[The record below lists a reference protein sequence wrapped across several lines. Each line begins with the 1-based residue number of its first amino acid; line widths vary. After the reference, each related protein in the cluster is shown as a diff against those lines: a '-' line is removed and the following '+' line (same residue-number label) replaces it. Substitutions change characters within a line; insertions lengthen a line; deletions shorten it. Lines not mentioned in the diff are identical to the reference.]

1 MDRYFCIFVFSK
13 LNQKI
18 NMQNAFL
25 LTTKKYTEKQ
35 AGVLFFTFGMS
46 QFLFQ
51 TPAGYI
57 MDYSDKKVALLAT
70 AAILTTTVTVM
81 TATLAQDYGAN
92 LGLMVFLKFLQGAI
106 TALIPPGLNSIT
118 QGIVGSVGMT
128 HQVSR
133 NEMMNHLG
141 TSILVLTGCITAYF
155 LYPNIGWLFIVSP
168 IACAA
173 TVYYLFRIK
182 PEHIDHNAA
191 RGLKVQSDAPD
202 EVASQLSKP
211 LPTLPGNKKIS
222 TQPSFVFGFEGSNN
236 NATADGSS
244 STTEDPNVLRANTP
258 LSVLRDPLLLLFTAV
273 CFLFHTA
280 NGCVLPL
287 VMQTLALGDGRRGIV
302 MSGMCII
309 IAQLMMVCSAK
320 VCGDYS
326 RIYGRK
332 ILFLIGLFSVSIRCG
347 IIVSLLSLQSQSAFV
362 RVLLLSTQILDGVG
376 AGVFGTMYILV
387 TSDIS
392 GGTGRFSF
400 TLGIT
405 TAAASIGGTVSGYLG
420 EMLAQDFGYS
430 KAFAILGAMS
440 LIPAFSY
447 MFLMPETLPADIT
460 DLGAAGSTK
469 GGSPMDGIAEE
480 DPITTP
486 HEESD
491 QPTSQYVLS

>member
-1 MDRYFCIFVFSK
+1 
-13 LNQKI
+13 
-18 NMQNAFL
+18 MQNAFL

-81 TATLAQDYGAN
+81 TATFAQDYGAN

-141 TSILVLTGCITAYF
+141 TSILVFIGCITAYF

-222 TQPSFVFGFEGSNN
+222 TQPSFAFGFEGSNN
-236 NATADGSS
+236 IE
-244 STTEDPNVLRANTP
+244 TTDDPNVLRANTP

-287 VMQTLALGDGRRGIV
+287 IMQTLALGDGRRGIV

-347 IIVSLLSLQSQSAFV
+347 IIVFLLSLQSQSAFV

-420 EMLAQDFGYS
+420 EMLAEDFGYS
-430 KAFAILGAMS
+430 NAFAILGTMS

-447 MFLMPETLPADIT
+447 MFLMPETLPADLT
-460 DLGAAGSTK
+460 DLSGAGSPK
-469 GGSPMDGIAEE
+469 GVTPMDGIAEE
-480 DPITTP
+480 DPITTTD
-486 HEESD
+486 ELD

>member
-1 MDRYFCIFVFSK
+1 MTLSLFTRNAKELLTWVALFLGELRDG
-13 LNQKI
+13 LTMI

-25 LTTKKYTEKQ
+25 LTTKHYTEKQ
-35 AGVLFFTFGMS
+35 AGLMFFTFGMS

-57 MDYSDKKVALLAT
+57 MDYSNKKVMLLAT
-70 AAILTTTVTVM
+70 AAIVTTALTVF
-81 TATLAQDYGAN
+81 TAMFAQEQGAN
-92 LGLMVFLKFLQGAI
+92 LGLMVFIKFLQGAV

-118 QGIVGSVGMT
+118 QGIVGAVGMT

-141 TSILVLTGCITAYF
+141 TSILVFTGCLTAYF

-173 TVYYLFRIK
+173 TVYFLFRIK

-191 RGLKVQSDAPD
+191 RGLKASSDAPD
-202 EVASQLSKP
+202 EIASNLSKP
-211 LPTLPGNKKIS
+211 LPTIPGNKKIQ
-222 TQPSFVFGFEGSNN
+222 TNPSFAFGWN
-236 NATADGSS
+236 SS
-244 STTEDPNVLRANTP
+244 ENTEDANDLQLRANTP
-258 LSVLRDPLLLLFTAV
+258 LTVLRDPLLLLFTV
-273 CFLFHTA
+273 ICFLFHTA

-309 IAQLMMVCSAK
+309 IAQLTMVCSAK

-326 RIYGRK
+326 RVYGRK
-332 ILFLIGLFSVSIRCG
+332 ILFLIGLFSVSVRCG
-347 IIVSLLSLQSQSAFV
+347 IIVALLSLQSESAFV
-362 RVLLLSTQILDGVG
+362 RILLLSTQVLDGVG

-392 GGTGRFSF
+392 GGTGRFSL
-400 TLGIT
+400 TLGVT

-420 EMLAQDFGYS
+420 EMLAEDFGYS
-430 KAFAILGAMS
+430 RAFGILGAMS
-440 LIPAFSY
+440 LVPAFSY
-447 MFLMPETLPADIT
+447 MFLMPETLPADV
-460 DLGAAGSTK
+460 SQPVK
-469 GGSPMDGIAEE
+469 SPVMDGIAEE
-480 DPITTP
+480 EHSEKDA
-486 HEESD
+486 ESESKVNY
-491 QPTSQYVLS
+491 TE

>member
-1 MDRYFCIFVFSK
+1 
-13 LNQKI
+13 
-18 NMQNAFL
+18 MQNAFL

-57 MDYSDKKVALLAT
+57 MDYSDKKVTLLAT
-70 AAILTTTVTVM
+70 AAVLTTTLTVV
-81 TATLAQDYGAN
+81 TATFAQDQGAN
-92 LGLMVFLKFLQGAI
+92 LGLMVLIKFLQGAV

-141 TSILVLTGCITAYF
+141 TSILVLSGCIMAYF
-155 LYPNIGWLFIVSP
+155 LYPNIGWLFVVSP

-202 EVASQLSKP
+202 EVASNLSKP

-236 NATADGSS
+236 NNDDDNSG
-244 STTEDPNVLRANTP
+244 VLRADTP
-258 LSVLRDPLLLLFTAV
+258 LHVLRDPLLLLFTAV

-287 VMQTLALGDGRRGIV
+287 IMQTLALGDGRRGIV

-347 IIVSLLSLQSQSAFV
+347 IIVALLSLQSQSALV
-362 RVLLLSTQILDGVG
+362 RLLLLSTQVLDGVG

-420 EMLAQDFGYS
+420 EMLAEDFGYS
-430 KAFAILGAMS
+430 RAFAILGCMS
-440 LIPAFSY
+440 LIPALAY
-447 MFLMPETLPADIT
+447 MFLMPETLPAD
-460 DLGAAGSTK
+460 STELVSPK
-469 GGSPMDGIAEE
+469 VTPPMDGIAEE
-480 DPITTP
+480 DPAAA
-486 HEESD
+486 ESEHHPP
-491 QPTSQYVLS
+491 QTEYVLS